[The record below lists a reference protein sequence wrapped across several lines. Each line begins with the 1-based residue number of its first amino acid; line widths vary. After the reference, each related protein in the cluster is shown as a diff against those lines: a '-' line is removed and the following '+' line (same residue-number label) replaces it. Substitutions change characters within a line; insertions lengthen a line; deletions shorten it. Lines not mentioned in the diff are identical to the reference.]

1 MLKRNI
7 IPGIIA
13 GAALAFI
20 ATTLVKLSGIS
31 FISSSVL
38 ALVLGIL
45 LNNFR
50 KKGDI
55 LEPGLKFSA
64 KKILKLAIILLGA
77 SMNLGIILNVGKL
90 TYLIMIFTLTASY
103 GLGYIIRKKLG
114 INWKL
119 SSLISAAMTI
129 CGGTA
134 IAALSPIVDAEE
146 VDIAYSMSIVFLIDM
161 VLIILFPLIGGILEM
176 TDMAFGLWSGLAIND
191 TSSVLAAGYAYS
203 ESAGDFAT
211 MVKLTRTLALIPTVV
226 IFSIISNR
234 LNSVKD
240 EKSEFNIK
248 SAIPVFIFL
257 FIIMAALNSLG
268 FIPVGISNTLKS
280 ISKFLM
286 IVALASIGL
295 NTRIKDLNKA
305 GIKPIIYGISI
316 STTLVIGVLIIV
328 NILNIG

>member
-1 MLKRNI
+1 
-7 IPGIIA
+7 
-13 GAALAFI
+13 
-20 ATTLVKLSGIS
+20 
-31 FISSSVL
+31 
-38 ALVLGIL
+38 
-45 LNNFR
+45 
-50 KKGDI
+50 
-55 LEPGLKFSA
+55 
-64 KKILKLAIILLGA
+64 
-77 SMNLGIILNVGKL
+77 
-90 TYLIMIFTLTASY
+90 
-103 GLGYIIRKKLG
+103 
-114 INWKL
+114 
-119 SSLISAAMTI
+119 
-129 CGGTA
+129 
-134 IAALSPIVDAEE
+134 
-146 VDIAYSMSIVFLIDM
+146 
-161 VLIILFPLIGGILEM
+161 M

>member
-134 IAALSPIVDAEE
+134 IADLSPIVDAEE